1 MPKVTKLY
9 ETSRKGLAHNMGGVF
24 GDPSKKAK
32 KKVEKTVKVKPE
44 PVPSVEPKSAPK
56 VVPKVD
62 EALRKTKYAAYKRN
76 MMKSPDTA
84 LDIVPYK
91 NWKE

>member
-32 KKVEKTVKVKPE
+32 KVAKVK
-44 PVPSVEPKSAPK
+44 S
-56 VVPKVD
+56 VPKVD

-84 LDIVPYK
+84 LDVVPYK